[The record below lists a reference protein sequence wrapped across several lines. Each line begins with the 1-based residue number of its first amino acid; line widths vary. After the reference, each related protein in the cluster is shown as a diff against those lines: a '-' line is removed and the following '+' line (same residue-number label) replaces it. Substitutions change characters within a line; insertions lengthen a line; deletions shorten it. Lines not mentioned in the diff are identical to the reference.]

1 MNEKKENIADVLE
14 EVAKLA
20 PNAHEAPER
29 VEKAYAKLTYRVEI
43 QNKSMV
49 SGRSKSMIRSRY
61 VQVVIAVLMLFVASF
76 SFPSVR
82 AAASDFLGI
91 FRVEKFAAI
100 SISPE
105 QFALLEELA
114 DSGLYPGEIQMIDE
128 PGEPQLVGSLA
139 EAEEAAGRELRLPA
153 ELGEPDSILVSDGG
167 SGRLIIDVMNA
178 KAILAAAGADPGL
191 IPDSLDGESVD
202 VTVYPIVNFNWA
214 DGVVMVQTASP
225 LVDYP
230 DDVDAQALGKA
241 LLQVLGMSESEAS
254 ALAQEIVWTD
264 TLLLPIPENVA
275 SFREVTLDGRSKGI
289 ALTSLEGD
297 LAGVLWQRDGIVY
310 TLGGADIDYLVGI
323 ANSLD

>member
-1 MNEKKENIADVLE
+1 MFRN
-14 EVAKLA
+14 
-20 PNAHEAPER
+20 R
-29 VEKAYAKLTYRVEI
+29 YA
-43 QNKSMV
+43 QAAF
-49 SGRSKSMIRSRY
+49 
-61 VQVVIAVLMLFVASF
+61 AVLLLLVAAF

-105 QFALLEELA
+105 QLALLEELA
-114 DSGLYPGEIQMIDE
+114 NSGLYPGEIQMIEE
-128 PGEPQLVGSLA
+128 PGEPQLVGSVA
-139 EAEEAAGRELRLPA
+139 EAEAAAGRALRLPGG
-153 ELGEPDSILVSDGG
+153 LGEPDSILVSDGG
-167 SGRLIIDVMNA
+167 SGRLIIDVTGA

-191 IPDSLDGESVD
+191 MPESLDGENVD
-202 VTVYPIVNFNWA
+202 VTIYPIVNFNWA

-241 LLQVLGMSESEAS
+241 LLMVLGMSDSEAS

-289 ALTSLEGD
+289 GLTSLQGD
-297 LAGVLWQRDGIVY
+297 LAGLLWQRDGIVY
-310 TLGGADIDYLVGI
+310 TLGGADIDALVDI
-323 ANSLD
+323 ANTLD